1 MLAGLLLA
9 AAAACPCRK
18 PQDIVIAFDASAKDA
33 PDVDGILN
41 DALTDLVDELSG
53 PDSATQIA
61 LVAFAGAGSTCD
73 LFTECT
79 TLLTGLTS
87 DASELT
93 ADITGRASAG
103 DRCTSCGIE
112 RALQVLE
119 NSQRATADA
128 TVLLLINGAQNV
140 AGGDLKAANKTVEL
154 LVFLHRS
161 TPPLNLALTLA
172 GRPHRRIRPW
182 PAGIRAF
189 WRWGLRTAV

>member
-18 PQDIVIAFDASAKDA
+18 PQDIVIAFDASAKDS
-33 PDVDGILN
+33 DLVDDALN
-41 DALTDLVDELSG
+41 AKLTDLVNELSG

-61 LVAFAGAGSTCD
+61 LVAFAGITGQCEGDTFPQCAP
-73 LFTECT
+73 
-79 TLLTGLTS
+79 LLTGLTS

-93 ADITGRASAG
+93 DDIAGQASAG

-140 AGGDLKAANKTVEL
+140 GGDDLKAASKTAEL
-154 LVFLHRS
+154 LVFSAPL
-161 TPPLNLALTLA
+161 TVPPLNLALTLA
-172 GRPHRRIRPW
+172 GRPHRRIRIW
-182 PAGIRAF
+182 PTGIRAF
-189 WRWGLRTAV
+189 WR

>member
-18 PQDIVIAFDASAKDA
+18 PQDIVIAFDASAKGSTSIDDA
-33 PDVDGILN
+33 LN
-41 DALTDLVDELSG
+41 AKLTDLVNELSG

-61 LVAFAGAGSTCD
+61 LVAFAGTGDECYS
-73 LFTECT
+73 FTACT
-79 TLLTGLTS
+79 PILTALTS

-93 ADITGRASAG
+93 DDIAGQASAG

-119 NSQRATADA
+119 NSQRAMADA

-140 AGGDLKAANKTVEL
+140 GGDDLKAASKTAEL

-161 TPPLNLALTLA
+161 PSHPSTSP
-172 GRPHRRIRPW
+172 
-182 PAGIRAF
+182 
-189 WRWGLRTAV
+189 